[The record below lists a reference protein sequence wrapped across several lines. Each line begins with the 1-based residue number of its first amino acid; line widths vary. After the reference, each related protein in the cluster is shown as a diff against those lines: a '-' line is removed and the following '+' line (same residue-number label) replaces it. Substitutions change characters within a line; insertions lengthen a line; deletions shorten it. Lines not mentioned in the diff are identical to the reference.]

1 MQISLAKDKI
11 KVLLLEGVHESAI
24 QLFRHHGYHNL
35 EILQT
40 SLSEDELCEKIK
52 DAHIL
57 GIRSRSQLNDRV
69 FAAAEKL
76 IAVGC
81 FCIGTNQVD
90 LEAAKKHGVI
100 VFNAPFSNTRSVA
113 ELVLAEI
120 IMLLRGIPEKN
131 AVALEGGWLKSAKQ
145 SFEARGKILGIVG
158 YGHIGSQ
165 LSVLAEQLGMHIR
178 YFDIEDKLPMGNA
191 QSVATLDDLLAQ
203 SDIITLHVPENEQ
216 TQWMIGR
223 RQIERMK
230 PGSLLINASRGT
242 VVDIDALAEALSS
255 RHLAGAAI
263 DVFPVEPK
271 GNNDEFMSP
280 LRGLKNCL
288 LTPHIGGSTLEA
300 QENIGVEV
308 AGKLVRYSDNGS
320 TLSAVNFP
328 EVSLPTHATAQR
340 LLHIHKNQPG
350 MLNAINRIISDNEI
364 NVVGQY
370 LQTDENVGYVVM
382 DIDSDNG
389 ADVLQQLKDIPG
401 TIRARRL
408 F

>member
-1 MQISLAKDKI
+1 
-11 KVLLLEGVHESAI
+11 
-24 QLFRHHGYHNL
+24 
-35 EILQT
+35 
-40 SLSEDELCEKIK
+40 
-52 DAHIL
+52 
-57 GIRSRSQLNDRV
+57 
-69 FAAAEKL
+69 
-76 IAVGC
+76 
-81 FCIGTNQVD
+81 
-90 LEAAKKHGVI
+90 
-100 VFNAPFSNTRSVA
+100 
-113 ELVLAEI
+113 
-120 IMLLRGIPEKN
+120 
-131 AVALEGGWLKSAKQ
+131 
-145 SFEARGKILGIVG
+145 
-158 YGHIGSQ
+158 
-165 LSVLAEQLGMHIR
+165 MHIR
-178 YFDIEDKLPMGNA
+178 YYDVEDKLPMGNA
-191 QSVATLDDLLAQ
+191 QSVPTLDDLLTQA
-203 SDIITLHVPENEQ
+203 DIVTLHVPETEQ
-216 TQWMIGR
+216 TQWMMGR

-364 NVVGQY
+364 NVAGQY
-370 LQTDENVGYVVM
+370 LQTDESVGYVVM
-382 DIDSDNG
+382 DIDGDNG
-389 ADVLQQLKDIPG
+389 ANILQQLKDIPG